1 MRSLSVLCCLLTV
14 MLSLGAE
21 INVEGT
27 EGGEVSF
34 KCSHKLAHN
43 NKKYFCTDP
52 CKTIEDILVDVSP
65 GETATSG
72 RITLVDTEDG
82 AFTVKITQ
90 LLLSDAHV
98 YWCAVIR
105 SISNTY
111 TSVNLTVHK
120 AFKTTVSPIVS
131 SAWFPTVSNST
142 QLTTRMGTN
151 ATGNLLEVI
160 NSTTPTASAL
170 GTTSLTRYDP
180 VLFAAAG
187 TAAALIIFSLAMY
200 ARKRREMSKPLLLFC
215 LDNKEPRSEATECR
229 FNDKGPKSDISIIA
243 NHLQLH
249 PTTAPV
255 SLPVYENLP
264 FSSGSRNLPAE
275 EPSIDD
281 ADHRIYI
288 TPLPSAAAEINSV
301 SQSVSTEPPSR
312 SLWFGLDVSRINHV

>member
-1 MRSLSVLCCLLTV
+1 MRSLSVLCCLFTV
-14 MLSLGAE
+14 MATLGAE
-21 INVEGT
+21 INVEGI

-52 CKTIEDILVDVSP
+52 CKTNEDILVDVSP
-65 GETATSG
+65 GKIATSG
-72 RITLVDTEDG
+72 RITLVDSEDG
-82 AFTVKITQ
+82 SFTVKITQ

-120 AFKTTVSPIVS
+120 AFKTTVPPIVS
-131 SAWFPTVSNST
+131 SSWFPTVTNST

-151 ATGNLLEVI
+151 ATGNILEVI

-170 GTTSLTRYDP
+170 TNISLNP

-187 TAAALIIFSLAMY
+187 TAATLIIFTLAAY
-200 ARKRREMSKPLLLFC
+200 IRKRREMSKPQLHLC
-215 LDNKEPRSEATECR
+215 LDNKEPRSEVTDR
-229 FNDKGPKSDISIIA
+229 QFNDKGAKSDISVIFD
-243 NHLQLH
+243 HLRQH
-249 PTTAPV
+249 PTRPTGPV

-264 FSSGSRNLPAE
+264 FSSGSRNLPADQQ
-275 EPSIDD
+275 SIDD

-288 TPLPSAAAEINSV
+288 TPLPSTAAEINSV
-301 SQSVSTEPPSR
+301 SQSVPTEPPSR
-312 SLWFGLDVSRINHV
+312 SLWFGLDISRINHV

>member
-1 MRSLSVLCCLLTV
+1 MRSLSVLCCLFTVVLT
-14 MLSLGAE
+14 LGAE
-21 INVEGT
+21 INVEGV

-34 KCSHKLAHN
+34 KCAHKLAHN

-52 CKTIEDILVDVSP
+52 CKTNEDILVDVSP
-65 GETATSG
+65 GEIATAG
-72 RITLVDTEDG
+72 RITLVDSEDG
-82 AFTVKITQ
+82 SFTVKITQ

-120 AFKTTVSPIVS
+120 AFKTTVPPIVS
-131 SAWFPTVSNST
+131 SSWFPTDTNST

-151 ATGNLLEVI
+151 ATGNILAVI
-160 NSTTPTASAL
+160 NSTTPTATVLANI
-170 GTTSLTRYDP
+170 SLNP

-187 TAAALIIFSLAMY
+187 TAATLIIFTLAVY
-200 ARKRREMSKPLLLFC
+200 ARKRREMSKPQLLLC
-215 LDNKEPRSEATECR
+215 LDNKEPGSEATECQ
-229 FNDKGPKSDISIIA
+229 FNDKGAKSDISVITA
-243 NHLQLH
+243 HLQQH
-249 PTTAPV
+249 PTRPTGPV

-264 FSSGSRNLPAE
+264 FSSGSRNLPADQQG
-275 EPSIDD
+275 IDD